1 MDELDAIAE
10 HCNYTGYFE
19 KYVTYPPKGLLP
31 LPGTSIFADR
41 GCDVWDM
48 IFEAALT
55 VNPAFDIYR
64 IFDTYPILWDVL
76 GFPLVFDVHFIDHS
90 HLMKFPSGSFPQVQ
104 LEPLYFDR
112 SDVKQAI
119 HAPNVTWTE
128 CSDEDVFPR
137 GDGSLPS
144 ALSVLPNVIEKSNR
158 TVIVHGLADFILIAE
173 G

>member
-19 KYVTYPPKGLLP
+19 KHVTYPPKGLLP
-31 LPGTSIFADR
+31 LPGTSVFADR

-76 GFPLVFDVHFIDHS
+76 GFPLVSDIHFVDHS
-90 HLMKFPSGSFPQVQ
+90 HLINLSQWFI
-104 LEPLYFDR
+104 R
-112 SDVKQAI
+112 SNSIA
-119 HAPNVTWTE
+119 T
-128 CSDEDVFPR
+128 
-137 GDGSLPS
+137 SL
-144 ALSVLPNVIEKSNR
+144 LRQNRRQTSNSC
-158 TVIVHGLADFILIAE
+158 T
-173 G
+173 